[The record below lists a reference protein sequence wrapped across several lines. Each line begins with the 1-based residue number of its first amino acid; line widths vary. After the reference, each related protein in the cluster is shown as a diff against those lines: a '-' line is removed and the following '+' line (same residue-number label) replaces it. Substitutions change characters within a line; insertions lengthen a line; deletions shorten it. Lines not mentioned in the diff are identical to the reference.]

1 MLRFPGIAH
10 PVNVVKLGPL
20 TAIDVLRLLQA
31 ATICHSYVVEG
42 VKPDIEFPNSFD
54 REIYTENSRKNAL
67 KWDEI
72 ERLEY
77 SNKTQIS
84 SNNIKELN
92 QIFDDRLKND
102 NAIKKYLS
110 NIDEIKKNREKKTI
124 SLNLQKRLDEKKE
137 SDNNDDKL
145 NVSINYS
152 EIFPLENNLLK
163 EKIEKDLYLRESLKL
178 FTDLLNLK
186 S

>member
-1 MLRFPGIAH
+1 MAKYYRISGSSTQKI
-10 PVNVVKLGPL
+10 
-20 TAIDVLRLLQA
+20 
-31 ATICHSYVVEG
+31 G

-54 REIYTENSRKNAL
+54 REFYTENSRKNAL

-72 ERLEY
+72 DRLEF
-77 SNKTQIS
+77 SNKLQIT
-84 SNNIKELN
+84 SNNIEELN

-102 NAIKKYLS
+102 NAIKKYPS
-110 NIDEIKKNREKKTI
+110 NIDEIKKNREKKII
-124 SLNLQKRLDEKKE
+124 SLNLKQRLNEKKE
-137 SDNNDDKL
+137 SDDKQDNL
-145 NVSINYS
+145 NVSINYT

-163 EKIEKDLYLRESLKL
+163 EKIENDLYLRESLKL

>member
-1 MLRFPGIAH
+1 M
-10 PVNVVKLGPL
+10 
-20 TAIDVLRLLQA
+20 
-31 ATICHSYVVEG
+31 
-42 VKPDIEFPNSFD
+42 IEKFIQKIQ
-54 REIYTENSRKNAL
+54 ENAL

-77 SNKTQIS
+77 SNKTQIT

-102 NAIKKYLS
+102 NAIKKHLS
-110 NIDEIKKNREKKTI
+110 NIDEIKKKKKDYIIKLT
-124 SLNLQKRLDEKKE
+124 KRLDEKNE
-137 SDNNDDKL
+137 SENDDKL

-163 EKIEKDLYLRESLKL
+163 EKIERSLFKRKFKAIYRL
-178 FTDLLNLK
+178 IKFKILNNTFLINILG
-186 S
+186 

>member
-1 MLRFPGIAH
+1 M
-10 PVNVVKLGPL
+10 
-20 TAIDVLRLLQA
+20 
-31 ATICHSYVVEG
+31 
-42 VKPDIEFPNSFD
+42 
-54 REIYTENSRKNAL
+54 
-67 KWDEI
+67 
-72 ERLEY
+72 
-77 SNKTQIS
+77 
-84 SNNIKELN
+84 
-92 QIFDDRLKND
+92 
-102 NAIKKYLS
+102 
-110 NIDEIKKNREKKTI
+110 
-124 SLNLQKRLDEKKE
+124 DEKKE

>member
-1 MLRFPGIAH
+1 M
-10 PVNVVKLGPL
+10 
-20 TAIDVLRLLQA
+20 
-31 ATICHSYVVEG
+31 
-42 VKPDIEFPNSFD
+42 
-54 REIYTENSRKNAL
+54 
-67 KWDEI
+67 
-72 ERLEY
+72 
-77 SNKTQIS
+77 
-84 SNNIKELN
+84 
-92 QIFDDRLKND
+92 KND

-110 NIDEIKKNREKKTI
+110 NIDEIKKNREKKII
-124 SLNLQKRLDEKKE
+124 SLNLQERLNEKKE
-137 SDNNDDKL
+137 SDNKEDNL

>member
-1 MLRFPGIAH
+1 M
-10 PVNVVKLGPL
+10 
-20 TAIDVLRLLQA
+20 
-31 ATICHSYVVEG
+31 
-42 VKPDIEFPNSFD
+42 
-54 REIYTENSRKNAL
+54 
-67 KWDEI
+67 
-72 ERLEY
+72 
-77 SNKTQIS
+77 
-84 SNNIKELN
+84 
-92 QIFDDRLKND
+92 FDDRLKND

-124 SLNLQKRLDEKKE
+124 SLNLQKRLDEKNE
-137 SDNNDDKL
+137 SENDDKL